1 MVRHI
6 IFFAF
11 LFFYSHPGLAVTD
24 SLPKVIAP
32 LGSEAGIRIGVSPA
46 ITYRFM
52 PAESHMVELLFA
64 RTGRS
69 LLFTALYQKQQAVF
83 GEGLYYRYG
92 GGFSVGGWNQRLV
105 SGFDMQIG
113 LDYYLPIMP
122 LVFSLDMRPWVRIT
136 GLLEANGELAASL
149 RYVF

>member
-11 LFFYSHPGLAVTD
+11 LFFSSLELHAQND

-32 LGSEAGIRIGVSPA
+32 LGSEAGIRLGALPA
-46 ITYRFM
+46 LSYRFM

-64 RTGRS
+64 RSNQS
-69 LLFTALYQKQQAVF
+69 LLFTALYQKQQPLF

-92 GGFSVGGWNQRLV
+92 GGFSVGGWNQKLV
-105 SGFDMQIG
+105 SGLDMQIG

-122 LVFSLDMRPWVRIT
+122 LVFSLDIRPWVRIT